1 MIFLEPIIAAALGAG
16 LTAIAVFLKTN
27 GVALAVLKKGELK
40 GELIKKA
47 YDIIDPILDKNIGK
61 WSGSQVDKAFELV
74 VETVGD
80 GQLSRNEILTIA
92 KYMANKWLPASAAE
106 KVRALEKSGASE
118 EDEAKVVHITS
129 QVNKG

>member
-16 LTAIAVFLKTN
+16 LTALAVFFKTN
-27 GVALAVLKKGELK
+27 GLALAVLKK

-61 WSGSQVDKAFELV
+61 WSGSQVDKAFEMV

-80 GQLSRNEILTIA
+80 GQLSRAEILTIA
-92 KYMANKWLPASAAE
+92 KYMANKWFPASAAE